1 MRIRNFLIGCIMLLF
16 GNTALAQ
23 DIIIK
28 QDASEIKAH
37 IEEVGDELIKYRRH
51 SNPSGPIY
59 SIRKTEVFM
68 IRYENGEQE
77 SMNAADEAASATP
90 SEINYTSRNVSYK
103 AADVQKKNLYFGLDA
118 EVGYLI
124 STSEEVLYDGL
135 AFGLKATLEWYCNK
149 QSPYGMALSLGYK
162 HSDLNFIYT
171 EDESLSIDLLNLD
184 LLFTQSTTQKSF
196 FWNAGFR
203 FSIPCASR
211 MISAD
216 MNSITKTTFGLLV
229 GCGWRFK
236 GFQVGASLYMG
247 FTRQF
252 DLDRGN
258 APMLPSIQIGYRF

>member
-1 MRIRNFLIGCIMLLF
+1 MKIQNFLIGCLMLF
-16 GNTALAQ
+16 IGHTALAQ

-51 SNPSGPIY
+51 SNPTGPLY

-77 SMNAADEAASATP
+77 AMAATKQTATSTP
-90 SEINYTSRNVSYK
+90 TRINYTSRNTRTKV
-103 AADVQKKNLYFGLDA
+103 DIQKRNLYFGLDA
-118 EVGYLI
+118 EVGYLF
-124 STSEEVLYDGL
+124 STGDLVPYDGL
-135 AFGLKATLEWYCNK
+135 AFGLKGTVEWYPDK

-162 HSDLNFIYT
+162 HSDLNFLYI
-171 EDESLSIDLLNLD
+171 EDEKLSLDLLNFD
-184 LLFTQSTTQKSF
+184 LLFTQSSTKKRF
-196 FWNAGFR
+196 FWDAGFR
-203 FSIPCASR
+203 FSIPCASN
-211 MISAD
+211 MIGVDMMSA
-216 MNSITKTTFGLLV
+216 TKTTFGLLI

-236 GFQVGASLYMG
+236 GFQVGASYYLG

-252 DLDRGN
+252 DVDSGN

>member
-1 MRIRNFLIGCIMLLF
+1 MKIQHFLISCILLF
-16 GNTALAQ
+16 IGHTALAQ

-51 SNPSGPIY
+51 SNPSGPLY

-77 SMNAADEAASATP
+77 TMKAAKEAASATP
-90 SEINYTSRNVSYK
+90 SKINYTSRNARTKV
-103 AADVQKKNLYFGLDA
+103 ADMQKKSLYFGLDA
-118 EVGYLI
+118 EVGYLF
-124 STSEEVLYDGL
+124 STGEEVPYDGL
-135 AFGLKATLEWYCNK
+135 AFGLKGTLEWYPDK

-162 HSDLNFIYT
+162 HSDLNFLYI
-171 EDESLSIDLLNLD
+171 EDENLSIDFLNLD
-184 LLFTQSTTQKSF
+184 LLFTQSSTKKKF

-203 FSIPCASR
+203 FSIPCASD
-211 MISAD
+211 MMGAD
-216 MNSITKTTFGLLV
+216 MISITKTTFGFLI

-236 GFQVGASLYMG
+236 GFQVGASYYMG

-252 DLDRGN
+252 DFDQGN
-258 APMLPSIQIGYRF
+258 VPMLPSIQIGYRF